1 MIPVR
6 ARLDTHLV
14 LDIDDLGPRATN
26 ALREEFTRSNP
37 AFHKKRAMGHWI
49 GDTPRELKSW
59 VLEGR
64 WLILPRGSL
73 DRVEETLS
81 SLERRLDPIRDRMHS
96 CDPAGLSLRAGRSM
110 RPYQIPAVRHLVDNG
125 RPGAIVR
132 GGCGSG
138 KTVVLLGA
146 IAEINQ
152 PAIVVVHSI
161 PLLNQWRKAVSHW
174 LGVIPGEIRS
184 GKFKLSEITIA
195 TQASL
200 WSQLKKGALDWF
212 DRYGVLVG
220 DEIHR
225 WAAKTFQSV
234 AAVFPAAYRI
244 GASADERRKDQME
257 HLIYETFGSEVYKI
271 KRDECLA
278 AGSLLPVKIEVVPTG
293 YSDLVY
299 LSSIRAALIC
309 EDCGG
314 KLKAPDMKRKARAGR
329 MKYCEECNRTVEP
342 EVADWGGMINRM
354 VDDEERN
361 DLIEEHVQRV
371 LENPK
376 ARILILNERVE
387 ACRRWAARLELRG
400 ISAGLMIGGPENRK
414 ELDRTISGI
423 RSGTIRVAVGT
434 TVADEG
440 LDLPALSHV
449 FCSCPVH
456 THKKRLKQMIG
467 RAARPHEDKQHATCV
482 YFWDQDLF
490 PPKYDGHNPDEHS
503 KSSEAF
509 LRALKRSGDELVVL

>member
-1 MIPVR
+1 VIPVR

-37 AFHKKRAMGHWI
+37 AFFKKRRMGHWI
-49 GDTPRELKSW
+49 GNTPSKLASW
-59 VLEGR
+59 SLEGR
-64 WLILPRGSL
+64 WLILPRGVL
-73 DRVEETLS
+73 DRVEEVLS
-81 SLERRLDPIRDRMHS
+81 SHERHLDPIRDRMHS
-96 CDPAGLSLRAGRSM
+96 CEPAGLTLRAGRAL
-110 RPYQIPAVRHLVDNG
+110 RPYQIPAVRFLVDNG

-184 GKFKLSEITIA
+184 GKLKFGPITIA

-200 WSQLKKGALDWF
+200 WSQLKKGNLDWF
-212 DRYGVLVG
+212 GRFGTLVG

-234 AAVFPAAYRI
+234 ASVFPAAYRI

-257 HLIYETFGSEVYKI
+257 HLVYETFGSEVYKI
-271 KRDECLA
+271 KRDVCIA
-278 AGSLLPVKIEVVPTG
+278 AGSLLPVRIEVVPTG
-293 YSDLVY
+293 YRDLVY
-299 LSSIRAALIC
+299 LSSVRTSYIC
-309 EDCGG
+309 ETCDAV
-314 KLKAPDMKRKARAGR
+314 LRAPDMKTRGQPGR
-329 MKYCEECNRTVEP
+329 QKYCPGCARNVEP
-342 EVADWGGMINRM
+342 EVPDWGGMINRM
-354 VDDEERN
+354 VGDEDRN
-361 DLIEEHVQRV
+361 DVIEVHVGRV
-371 LENPK
+371 LEDPK

-400 ISAGLMIGGPENRK
+400 VPAGLMIGGPENRK

-423 RSGTIRVAVGT
+423 RSGSVKVAVGT

-440 LDLPALSHV
+440 LDLPVLSHV
-449 FCSCPVH
+449 FISCPVH
-456 THKKRLKQMIG
+456 THRKRLKQMIG
-467 RAARPHEDKQHATCV
+467 RAARPHEDKRHATCV
-482 YFWDQDLF
+482 YFWDQDMF
-490 PPKYDGHNPDEHS
+490 PPRFDGHDPDAYDKANS
-503 KSSEAF
+503 TF
-509 LRALKRSGDELVVL
+509 LRSLKLSGDELVVL